1 MVSDAIWFFFFL
13 LQKITLAISWGKG
26 GSWELTRR
34 LFRQPRKARNDGD
47 NIEAPT
53 TNAIRN
59 LPKKK
64 ERNLPVGLFGVGIFP
79 RALSQ
84 SHTQPPT
91 HLCKAEIGIS
101 LDVFFPPSLTSHTTT
116 NPISPR
122 SFNLSL
128 PHSLVTATTSVQAI
142 RILPGLV
149 TTVTSSSKTS
159 EWSLQNVSVHG
170 TSYVKPL
177 TGSSLHTEE
186 ISETQTG
193 ASSFHCCPEDFLLLK
208 Y

>member
-1 MVSDAIWFFFFL
+1 MQSDFFFFL

-53 TNAIRN
+53 TNAFRN

-84 SHTQPPT
+84 SHTFSISEIRTLNKSILQPY
-91 HLCKAEIGIS
+91 LLQ
-101 LDVFFPPSLTSHTTT
+101 LDVKLIFPSH
-116 NPISPR
+116 
-122 SFNLSL
+122 
-128 PHSLVTATTSVQAI
+128 
-142 RILPGLV
+142 
-149 TTVTSSSKTS
+149 
-159 EWSLQNVSVHG
+159 
-170 TSYVKPL
+170 
-177 TGSSLHTEE
+177 
-186 ISETQTG
+186 
-193 ASSFHCCPEDFLLLK
+193 
-208 Y
+208 